1 MTQQMIQQWHSKS
14 SNGGVTVTN
23 STDGKNGS
31 VKGRILFL
39 DDNDDTCELIDLVL
53 SQAGYEIV
61 IGRSSTEGL
70 QLIKSKPFDMI
81 LLDWYFPDGTG
92 IELCRTIRESDG
104 QTPIFFY
111 TGLAQE
117 QYIRSALQAGA
128 QGCFI
133 KPVEMDTLLQVIS
146 SQINSR
152 EQLDGR

>member
-1 MTQQMIQQWHSKS
+1 MIQQWHSKS

-23 STDGKNGS
+23 STDGKNSS

-39 DDNDDTCELIDLVL
+39 DDNDDTCELIALVL

-61 IGRSSTEGL
+61 IGRSITEGL

-92 IELCRTIRESDG
+92 IELCQAIRESDG

-111 TGLAQE
+111 TGMGQE
-117 QYIRSALQAGA
+117 QYIRSGLQAGA
-128 QGCFI
+128 QGFFI
-133 KPVEMDTLLQVIS
+133 KPVDMDTLLQTIS
-146 SQINSR
+146 SQVGSR
-152 EQLDGR
+152 EQSNELH